1 MCAMLCGVVWC
12 CLVCASGGA
21 VLVCGVADANAK
33 RETGRKAQLGNIA
46 AAKSVADVIRT
57 TLGPR
62 SMLKMILDPMGGI
75 VMTNDGNAI
84 LREIDVSHPAAKSMI
99 ELSRTQ
105 DEEVGDGTTSV
116 IILAGELL
124 TVAQPFIEQRNLHPR
139 LIVGAYV
146 RALDSA
152 LAVLQRSC
160 LSLDPSNRPAMLSLV
175 RSVWA
180 RSSSAASATSIC
192 NLALDAVMKVT
203 VDTEGVTA
211 DGRKKKEID
220 IKRYAR
226 VEKIPGG
233 YLEDSCVL
241 DGVMLNKD
249 VVHPAM
255 KRRIVNPRIILLD
268 CNLEYKKAESQT
280 NLELKK
286 EEDFE
291 AVLRMEEE
299 YIDKVCQA
307 LIRLKPDLICVEK
320 GVSDLAAHYLQKAGI
335 SVLRRLSKTDNNRIA
350 RATGAVIC
358 SVPEEV
364 KEVDVGKGC
373 GLFEVQKVGDEYFSY
388 LIQCKDPEGLHCA
401 AEGASKDVL
410 NEIERNL
417 LDAMAVVR
425 NLVFDPALSQAVGSG
440 DGHRGR
446 SDEGGERDR
455 RGQSMAFQAVATALE
470 IIPKTLIDNCGG
482 SAIRLLTA
490 LRAKHAAWEGE
501 GMCTWGIDGNKG
513 EVVDMVTLEVYEPFA
528 VKSQTI
534 KTAIEAAC
542 MLLRIDDIVSGMT
555 NKQGGGGA
563 EGEGHS
569 QVRDRTRKRSEM
581 PGTGKRCTAET
592 TERERAERSL
602 ERAHVHKSTQPHCA
616 CGAYIVP
623 SLSFSLALHSRFIP
637 ILTCA
642 TRWKQHIQQHH

>member
-1 MCAMLCGVVWC
+1 
-12 CLVCASGGA
+12 
-21 VLVCGVADANAK
+21 
-33 RETGRKAQLGNIA
+33 
-46 AAKSVADVIRT
+46 
-57 TLGPR
+57 
-62 SMLKMILDPMGGI
+62 MLKMILDPMGGI

-124 TVAQPFIEQRNLHPR
+124 SVAQPFLERGLHPR
-139 LIVGAYV
+139 LLVSAYV

-152 LAVLQRSC
+152 IAVMTRAC
-160 LSLDPSNRPAMLSLV
+160 LPLDTNDRQQMMSLV
-175 RSVWA
+175 RSCLGTKFVS
-180 RSSSAASATSIC
+180 RFGDLIC
-192 NLALDAVMKVT
+192 NLALDAVLRVT
-203 VDTEGVTA
+203 VDTDQLAA
-211 DGRKKKEID
+211 DGSKRKEID

-233 YLEDSCVL
+233 YLEDSRVL

-255 KRRIVNPRIILLD
+255 RRRIENPRIILLD
-268 CNLEYKKAESQT
+268 SNLEFKKAESQT

-299 YIDKVCQA
+299 YIERVCNA

-320 GVSDLAAHYLQKAGI
+320 GVSDLAAHFLQKAGI
-335 SVLRRLSKTDNNRIA
+335 SVLRRLRKTDNNRIA

-364 KEVDVGKGC
+364 KESDVGTGC
-373 GLFEVQKVGDEYFSY
+373 GLFEISKISDEFFAY
-388 LIQCKDPEGLHCA
+388 IVQCKAPKACTILLR
-401 AEGASKDVL
+401 GASKDVL

-417 LDAMAVVR
+417 IDAMSVVR
-425 NLVFDPALSQAVGSG
+425 NIVFDPRIVPGGGAVEMAIATALTREARGIEGVGQWPFKAAAS
-440 DGHRGR
+440 
-446 SDEGGERDR
+446 
-455 RGQSMAFQAVATALE
+455 ALE

-490 LRAKHAAWEGE
+490 LRAKHAQWEGP

-513 EVVDMVTLEVYEPFA
+513 EVVDMMTLQVFEPFA

-542 MLLRIDDIVSGMT
+542 MLLRIDDIVSGMA
-555 NKQGGGGA
+555 NKQGGGGGGGGGA
-563 EGEGHS
+563 AQPGEG
-569 QVRDRTRKRSEM
+569 QDEETFGDARD
-581 PGTGKRCTAET
+581 G
-592 TERERAERSL
+592 
-602 ERAHVHKSTQPHCA
+602 
-616 CGAYIVP
+616 
-623 SLSFSLALHSRFIP
+623 
-637 ILTCA
+637 
-642 TRWKQHIQQHH
+642 

>member
-1 MCAMLCGVVWC
+1 
-12 CLVCASGGA
+12 
-21 VLVCGVADANAK
+21 
-33 RETGRKAQLGNIA
+33 
-46 AAKSVADVIRT
+46 
-57 TLGPR
+57 
-62 SMLKMILDPMGGI
+62 
-75 VMTNDGNAI
+75 MTNDGNAI

-160 LSLDPSNRPAMLSLV
+160 LSLDPSNRQAMLSLV
-175 RSVWA
+175 RSCLGTKFVS
-180 RSSSAASATSIC
+180 RFGDLIC

-203 VDTEGVTA
+203 VDTEGTTA
-211 DGRKKKEID
+211 DGRRKKEID

-255 KRRIVNPRIILLD
+255 KRRIEQPRIILLD

-299 YIDKVCQA
+299 YIERVCQA
-307 LIRLKPDLICVEK
+307 LIALKPDLICVEK

-335 SVLRRLSKTDNNRIA
+335 SVLRRLRKTDNNRIA

-364 KEVDVGKGC
+364 KEADVGKGC
-373 GLFEVQKVGDEYFSY
+373 GLFDIQKVGDEYFSY
-388 LIQCKDPEGLHCA
+388 LIQCKDPKACTVLLR
-401 AEGASKDVL
+401 GASKDVL
-410 NEIERNL
+410 NEMERNL
-417 LDAMAVVR
+417 VDAMAVVR
-425 NLVFDPALSQAVGSG
+425 NLVFDPRIVPGGGAVEMAIATALTREGRGIEGVSQWPF
-440 DGHRGR
+440 R
-446 SDEGGERDR
+446 
-455 RGQSMAFQAVATALE
+455 AVATALE
-470 IIPKTLIDNCGG
+470 VIPKTLIDNCGG

-555 NKQGGGGA
+555 NKQGGGGGGGGA
-563 EGEGHS
+563 QPGEG
-569 QVRDRTRKRSEM
+569 QDEETFGDARD
-581 PGTGKRCTAET
+581 G
-592 TERERAERSL
+592 
-602 ERAHVHKSTQPHCA
+602 
-616 CGAYIVP
+616 
-623 SLSFSLALHSRFIP
+623 
-637 ILTCA
+637 
-642 TRWKQHIQQHH
+642 